1 MTFIAITADYAK
13 LRKVRRALRRKG
25 VEAYLPAIV
34 HKRPVLKSAKVKYR
48 RRVTPLMSYILAK
61 APDHHAALDLWL
73 YDVLQTKDVRG
84 HMRIGESLALIPD
97 NDVFGIWC
105 QVSDIL
111 REIALA
117 KRKNKRRFRAGEKAR
132 MQNGTLAGRV
142 GTIQWIKGK
151 RAGLEAKIFGAMRV
165 VEVQVKSLEHAA

>member
-1 MTFIAITADYAK
+1 MSYIAITADFAK

-34 HKRPVLKSAKVKYR
+34 NRHAVAKSSKIKYR

-61 APDHHAALDLWL
+61 APDHPAAMNLWL
-73 YDVLQTKDVRG
+73 HDIRSTKDVRG
-84 HMRIGESLALIPD
+84 YMTIKDEPALISD
-97 NDVFGIWC
+97 DEVFGVWC

-111 REIALA
+111 REVELS
-117 KRKNKRRFRAGEKAR
+117 KRKCKRWFRAGAKAR
-132 MQNGTLAGRV
+132 MQEGTLAGRV
-142 GTIQWIKGK
+142 GTIQWVRGK

-165 VEVQVKSLEHAA
+165 VEVPVSALEAA